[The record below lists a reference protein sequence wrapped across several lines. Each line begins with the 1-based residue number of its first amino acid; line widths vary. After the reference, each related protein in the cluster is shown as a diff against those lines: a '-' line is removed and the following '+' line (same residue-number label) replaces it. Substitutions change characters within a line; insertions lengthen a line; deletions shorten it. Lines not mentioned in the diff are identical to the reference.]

1 VIERLEVGIIEK
13 IKKARSKDKKLVRV
27 VGEMKKAGV
36 KELRKKEWQ
45 IKGDL
50 ALKEEKVYM
59 LKDKKLRVK
68 II

>member
-1 VIERLEVGIIEK
+1 MIERLEVGIIEK
-13 IKKARSKDKKLVRV
+13 IKKTRSKDKELVRV
-27 VGEMKKAGV
+27 VEEMKKAGV